1 MYPPIF
7 IVGPGRS
14 GTTLLRLMLDMHP
27 NITITEQSSF
37 IYRLHPYYCGLTEES
52 DRYEL
57 VWRKLCQTQEFKDF
71 RLGIE
76 EKRFQ
81 DAVFSIPEGE
91 RTYSNFLEAICE
103 VHMKHNDKR
112 RWGNKTPRLA
122 KHLPLIDQLFP
133 GSYIIGV
140 IRDGR
145 SVALSYLD
153 RQPLETNPRKKLPP
167 LPTEKTK
174 TGGTFRLAIVPL
186 AIRWIE
192 SLQPLRRSIRQ
203 LRDSVYTEV
212 YYENLVDNPERE
224 LKRVCRLIG
233 EDFSPA
239 MLSYYKNAF
248 RNVPKSK
255 RRFHVNTTKP
265 VDEGRA
271 SRWRA
276 DLTASEV
283 YAVELILRDDLVRCG
298 YELTSPCLAAEDR
311 QLIKS
316 LLDAYFPEFL
326 VPKPSTG

>member
-1 MYPPIF
+1 M
-7 IVGPGRS
+7 
-14 GTTLLRLMLDMHP
+14 LRLMLTAHP
-27 NITITEQSSF
+27 SITITAQSSF
-37 IYRLHPYYCGLTEES
+37 VYKLHSYYCGLTQES
-52 DRYEL
+52 DRYEF
-57 VWRKLCQTQEFKDF
+57 VWRKLCKTQEFKDF
-71 RLGIE
+71 QLGVG
-76 EKRFQ
+76 EKHFQ

-91 RTYSNFLEAICE
+91 RTYSGFLEAIYE
-103 VHMKHNDKR
+103 VHMKHNGKR

-122 KHLPLIDQLFP
+122 KHLSLIDQLFP

-145 SVALSYLD
+145 AVALSYLD

-174 TGGTFRLAIVPL
+174 IDGTFRLAIVPL
-186 AIRWIE
+186 AIRWLE
-192 SLQPLRRSIRQ
+192 SLQPLHRDIRQ
-203 LRDSVYTEV
+203 LQDSVYTEV

-224 LKRVCRLIG
+224 LKRVCRFIG

-265 VDEGRA
+265 VDKSRA
-271 SRWRA
+271 NRWRA

-283 YAVELILRDDLVRCG
+283 YAVELILRDDLIRCG
-298 YELTSPCLAAEDR
+298 YKLTSPRLAAEDR

-316 LLDAYFPEFL
+316 LLKAYFPEVL
-326 VPKPSTG
+326 VPKPSMIYNTENKVA